1 MRFKKF
7 PDSCGESIK
16 LQEEGVEILVFSFSF
31 CAICCKFHG
40 GREAKTEN
48 TSAVH
53 RLQSLTLG
61 SGVVDKGWRLNCK
74 SAEMGKCLLLN
85 PLLVFACESLL
96 VRFAPYLTLFS
107 VCKRFN
113 GHHGLPF
120 KL

>member
-1 MRFKKF
+1 MV
-7 PDSCGESIK
+7 D
-16 LQEEGVEILVFSFSF
+16 EGW
-31 CAICCKFHG
+31 G
-40 GREAKTEN
+40 
-48 TSAVH
+48 
-53 RLQSLTLG
+53 
-61 SGVVDKGWRLNCK
+61 LNCK

-96 VRFAPYLTLFS
+96 ALYASYLTLFS